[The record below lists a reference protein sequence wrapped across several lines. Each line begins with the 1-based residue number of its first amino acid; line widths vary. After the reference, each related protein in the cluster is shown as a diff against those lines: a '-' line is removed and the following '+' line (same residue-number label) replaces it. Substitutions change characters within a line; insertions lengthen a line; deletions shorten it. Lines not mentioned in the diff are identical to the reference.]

1 MKYFIEFNYLGDVTI
16 NADNKE
22 EAMEKFFALSVGTL
36 DGIAD
41 ENFTLVEGEE
51 EDE

>member
-1 MKYFIEFNYLGDVTI
+1 MKYFIEFNYLGDITV
-16 NADNKE
+16 NANSKE

-36 DGIAD
+36 DDIAD
-41 ENFTLVEGEE
+41 ENFTLVEE